1 MSKDRIIH
9 LLNDEEIS
17 YILTGLRL
25 LEQSYLKYDNTDTS
39 FIQALFD
46 KIDNSLDMGVINDE
60 RI

>member
-39 FIQALFD
+39 LIQALFD

>member
-25 LEQSYLKYDNTDTS
+25 LEQSYLKNDNTDTS
-39 FIQALFD
+39 LIQALFD